1 MRHCQRDS
9 YDMKA
14 IVNVGNLGKP
24 SRGQIKARRA
34 YVFRLFD
41 VQDGRQLS
49 REQRSDMRE
58 FVSGRM
64 SVSELHSRSRDR
76 AFDCM
81 SQRALRYLKREQVSD
96 LVGAEVVAFERYVYG
111 LTPWRSFQRHAWR
124 LKKLRIQD
132 VYESRESAMCCTC
145 DTGLCK
151 FHTEEDGG
159 FVMCSCEEG
168 TLDADCA
175 RHSAC

>member
-1 MRHCQRDS
+1 
-9 YDMKA
+9 MKA

-81 SQRALRYLKREQVSD
+81 SQRALRYLKREQV
-96 LVGAEVVAFERYVYG
+96 YG

-145 DTGLCK
+145 NTGLCK
-151 FHTEEDGG
+151 FHPEEDGG